1 MSEVAVDPALP
12 VSRWNGRVLAVANN
26 KGGVKKT
33 SLVANAGG
41 QLASGGFRVLI
52 VALDT
57 QEENLATD
65 LGYIERSDHGRSL
78 AAALISGGDDAA
90 IIQGVRPN
98 LDVVADGP
106 ALEGVVRHVYGAI
119 GRGEAEY
126 EALAYGLLHPFL
138 ALHAGNYDLVLIDCP
153 PGNKVLV
160 DAALGA
166 ARWLVI
172 PTASDA
178 GSIKSMRG
186 TANAFVNA
194 TQHNAS
200 IQLLGVLLTGSST
213 QAKVARATARSA
225 IHELF
230 GGDAPLFTHFIRHA
244 EAPAVNARARGVL
257 LHELEKLEGE
267 VRESSPWW
275 KTLRTPDPA
284 TQPRRG
290 WTTNSTG
297 LAEDYLRVTQEI
309 VERITAAEGQTR

>member
-1 MSEVAVDPALP
+1 MSEMAEAAAPTA
-12 VSRWNGRVLAVANN
+12 SRWNGRVLAVANN

-41 QLASGGFRVLI
+41 QLAAGGFRVLI

-65 LGYIERSDHGRSL
+65 LGYINRSDHGQSL
-78 AAALISGGDDAA
+78 TEALISGGADAT
-90 IIQGVRPN
+90 IIRDVRPN
-98 LDVVADGP
+98 LDVIADGP
-106 ALEGVVRHVYGAI
+106 ALEAVVRHVYGTI
-119 GRGEAEY
+119 GRGEQEY
-126 EALAYGLLHPFL
+126 DRLTYGLLHPL
-138 ALHAGNYDLVLIDCP
+138 LCAHAGDYDLVLIDCP

-186 TANAFVNA
+186 TANAFVA
-194 TQHNAS
+194 ASEHNPS

-213 QAKVARATARSA
+213 QAKVTRAAARSA
-225 IHELF
+225 IQELF
-230 GGDAPLFTHFIRHA
+230 GGEAPLFSAFIRHA
-244 EAPAVNARARGVL
+244 EAPAVNARSRGVL
-257 LHELEKLEGE
+257 LHELEKLESDD
-267 VRESSPWW
+267 RESTPWW
-275 KTLRTPDPA
+275 KALRTPDPA
-284 TQPRRG
+284 GQPRRA

-297 LAEDYLRVTQEI
+297 LAEDYLRVTQEM
-309 VERITAAEGQTR
+309 VERITAAEGETR

>member
-1 MSEVAVDPALP
+1 MSEVAVDAAPAA
-12 VSRWNGRVLAVANN
+12 VHWNGRVLAVANN

-33 SLVANAGG
+33 SLVANTGG

-65 LGYIERSDHGRSL
+65 LGYIDRSDHGRSL
-78 AAALISGGDDAA
+78 AEALISGGAEA
-90 IIQGVRPN
+90 SIIRDVRPN
-98 LDVVADGP
+98 LDVIADGP
-106 ALEGVVRHVYGAI
+106 ALEGVVRHVYGTI
-119 GRGEAEY
+119 GRGQEEY
-126 EALAYGLLHPFL
+126 EGLTYGLLHPLL
-138 ALHAGNYDLVLIDCP
+138 AAHAASYDLVLIDCP

-186 TANAFVNA
+186 TANAFVDA
-194 TQHNAS
+194 SRHNPS

-225 IHELF
+225 IQELF

-257 LHELEKLEGE
+257 LHELEKLESE
-267 VRESSPWW
+267 VRESTPWW
-275 KTLRTPDPA
+275 KALRGPDPA
-284 TQPRRG
+284 TEPRRG

-309 VERITAAEGQTR
+309 VERITAAESETR

>member
-1 MSEVAVDPALP
+1 MLDEAIDAAAA
-12 VSRWNGRVLAVANN
+12 VSRWNGRILAVANN

-33 SLVANAGG
+33 SLVANTGG

-65 LGYIERSDHGRSL
+65 LGYIARSDHGKSL
-78 AAALISGGDDAA
+78 AEALISGGTNAA
-90 IIQGVRPN
+90 IIRDVRPN
-98 LDVVADGP
+98 LDVIADGP
-106 ALEGVVRHVYGAI
+106 ALEAVVRYVYGTI
-119 GRGEAEY
+119 GRGEADY
-126 EALAYGLLHPFL
+126 DQLTYGLLHPLL
-138 ALHAGNYDLVLIDCP
+138 AAHAGDYDLVLIDCP

-186 TANAFVNA
+186 TANAFVA
-194 TQHNAS
+194 AS
-200 IQLLGVLLTGSST
+200 QRNPTIQLLGVLLTGSST
-213 QAKVARATARSA
+213 QAKVARATARST
-225 IHELF
+225 IQELF

-257 LHELEKLEGE
+257 LHELEKLESE

-275 KTLRTPDPA
+275 KTLRVPDQA
-284 TQPRRG
+284 SQARRG
-290 WTTNSTG
+290 WATNSTG

-309 VERITAAEGQTR
+309 VERITAAEGETR

>member
-1 MSEVAVDPALP
+1 MSEVAVDPAP
-12 VSRWNGRVLAVANN
+12 AVSRWNGRVLAVANN

-52 VALDT
+52 IALDT

-65 LGYIERSDHGRSL
+65 LGYIDRSDHGRSL
-78 AAALISGGDDAA
+78 AEALISGGTEAA
-90 IIQGVRPN
+90 IIRDVRPN

-106 ALEGVVRHVYGAI
+106 ALEGVVRHVYGVI
-119 GRGEAEY
+119 GRGEEEY
-126 EALAYGLLHPFL
+126 EALTYGLLHPFL
-138 ALHAGNYDLVLIDCP
+138 AAHAGDYDLILIDCP

-194 TQHNAS
+194 SQHNPS
-200 IQLLGVLLTGSST
+200 IQLLGVLLTGSNT
-213 QAKVARATARSA
+213 QAKVARASARTA
-225 IHELF
+225 INELF

-257 LHELEKLEGE
+257 LHELERLESE
-267 VRESSPWW
+267 VRESTPWW
-275 KTLRTPDPA
+275 KALRVPDQTSQA
-284 TQPRRG
+284 RRG

-309 VERITAAEGQTR
+309 VERITSAEGENR